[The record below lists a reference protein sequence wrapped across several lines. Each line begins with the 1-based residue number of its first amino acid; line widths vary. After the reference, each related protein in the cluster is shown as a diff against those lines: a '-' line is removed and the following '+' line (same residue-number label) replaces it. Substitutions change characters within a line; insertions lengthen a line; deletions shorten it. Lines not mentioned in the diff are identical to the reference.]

1 MKIREQALKSLNDF
15 SENFLNNYAK
25 DRNFDN
31 GAAQRSNTSCLS
43 KYITH
48 RIIDEQEVILSA
60 HSKYSYVKIEKFVQ
74 EVFWRTYWKGW
85 LELRPKVWQIY
96 KQDLIKLE
104 QETKNINYQNAIN
117 AATSIECF
125 NDWVKELKQTGY
137 LHNHARMWF
146 ASIWIFTLKLPWQ
159 LGADFFLRHLLD
171 GDAASNTLSW
181 RWVAGLQTKGKN
193 YLATSWN
200 INKFSKKKYNNL
212 KLNENASPIFESEN
226 FTIQP
231 LHFDKVDFNNS
242 LLLIHNLDSV
252 FLQKFKNKFQF
263 NHFALMDFNTVLENN
278 FSKKVLDFKTAINL
292 ELLAEIKNNFGTNL
306 IIKNKD
312 DLLKII
318 ADKNIKNVIMPY
330 LTCGYENDYISEI
343 KAKTNI
349 SYLVREY
356 DQFCFPFAN
365 KGFFAFKDQI
375 PKIITKFFN

>member
-15 SENFLNNYAK
+15 SENFLSNYAK

-104 QETKNINYQNAIN
+104 QETKNIDYQNAIN
-117 AATSIECF
+117 ANTSIECF
-125 NDWVKELKQTGY
+125 NDWVKELKETGY

-212 KLNENASPIFESEN
+212 KLNENAAPILESEN

-252 FLQKFKNKFQF
+252 FLQKYKNKFQF
-263 NHFALMDFNTVLENN
+263 NHYALMDFNTVLENN
-278 FSKKVLDFKTAINL
+278 FSKKVLDFKSAINL
-292 ELLAEIKNNFGTNL
+292 ELLAEIQNNYGSNL

-330 LTCGYENDYISEI
+330 LTCGYENDYISEL

-365 KGFFAFKDQI
+365 KGFFAFKEQI

>member
-15 SENFLNNYAK
+15 SENSLSNYAK

-48 RIIDEQEVILSA
+48 RIIDEQEVIHAA
-60 HSKYSYVKIEKFVQ
+60 HSKYSYLKIEKFVQ

-85 LELRPKVWQIY
+85 LELRPKVWEMY

-117 AATSIECF
+117 ATTSVECF
-125 NDWVKELKQTGY
+125 NDWVNELKHTGY

-212 KLNENASPIFESEN
+212 KLNENAAPILESEN

-252 FLQKFKNKFQF
+252 FLQKYKNKFQF
-263 NHFALMDFNTVLENN
+263 NHYALMDFNTVLENN
-278 FSKKVLDFKTAINL
+278 FSKKVLDFKSAINL
-292 ELLAEIKNNFGTNL
+292 ELLTEIQNNYGSNL

-330 LTCGYENDYISEI
+330 LTCGYENDYISEL

-365 KGFFAFKDQI
+365 KGFFAFKEQI

>member
-15 SENFLNNYAK
+15 SENFLSNYAK

-212 KLNENASPIFESEN
+212 KLNENAAPIFESEN

-263 NHFALMDFNTVLENN
+263 NHFALMDFNTVMENN

-330 LTCGYENDYISEI
+330 LTCGYENDYISEL

>member
-1 MKIREQALKSLNDF
+1 M
-15 SENFLNNYAK
+15 
-25 DRNFDN
+25 
-31 GAAQRSNTSCLS
+31 
-43 KYITH
+43 
-48 RIIDEQEVILSA
+48 
-60 HSKYSYVKIEKFVQ
+60 
-74 EVFWRTYWKGW
+74 
-85 LELRPKVWQIY
+85 Y

-104 QETKNINYQNAIN
+104 QEKKNINYQNAIN
-117 AATSIECF
+117 ATTSVECF
-125 NDWVKELKQTGY
+125 NDWVNELKQTGY

-212 KLNENASPIFESEN
+212 KLNENAAPILESEN

-242 LLLIHNLDSV
+242 LLLVHNLDSV
-252 FLQKFKNKFQF
+252 FLQKYKNKFQF
-263 NHFALMDFNTVLENN
+263 NHCALIDFNTVLENN
-278 FSKKVLDFKTAINL
+278 FSKKVLDFKSAINL
-292 ELLAEIKNNFGTNL
+292 ELLAEIQNNYGSNL

-330 LTCGYENDYISEI
+330 LTCGYENDYIGEI

-365 KGFFAFKDQI
+365 KGFFAFKEQI